1 MGLSQV
7 ISIRIRP
14 LPPQSTGTT
23 STERPPAPESH
34 SSSPARLPGSALVSL
49 QAFSESLS
57 ATLPH
62 PAFCLPP
69 KATLPSLMSPMMSA
83 KSFSTCSGPGRATS
97 P

>member
-14 LPPQSTGTT
+14 LPPQSTGAT
-23 STERPPAPESH
+23 STERPPAPDSH
-34 SSSPARLPGSALVSL
+34 SSSPARLPGSALVRV

-83 KSFSTCSGPGRATS
+83 KSFSTCSGPGGATS